1 MIERSPIFRY
11 RSLVDKLVCLIDSGV
26 LRPGDRL
33 PSLRQSSRQ
42 EKASVTTVLQAY
54 GLLESQGYIQAKP
67 QSGYFVRARDIAR
80 PAEPSVSAPCR
91 NITPVDVGSVVAA
104 VLRNGQNLNLVPLG
118 TASPGS
124 ALLPSRTLDRLLTA
138 QIRRCARLQAQD
150 YSYPPGEHELRR
162 QIARRSRDWGGQ
174 LASDD
179 IIITSGATQAIDLC
193 LRAVT
198 RPGDIVA
205 IESPCYFGTLLLLE
219 TLGLSVLEI
228 PAHPRSG
235 IRLDNLADALASH
248 PVRACVVSPCFS
260 NPLGSC
266 MDDMAKRELLGLL
279 VRRDIPLIE
288 DDTYGDLSYTEIRP
302 KPAKAFDDD
311 GLVMLC
317 SSFSKILA
325 PGYRVGWTAP
335 GRFHD
340 QVERLQLASTLAVP
354 KIFQGTITDFL
365 ESGAYDRHLRRI
377 RTAASV
383 QSRQMAE
390 RIGTY
395 FPPGTRVT
403 RPSGGLLLWVELSEG
418 IDSISL
424 SERAVAEGIGVCPGP
439 LFSATGQYRNYIR
452 LNAGSPWSPAMDRAI
467 RRLGEL
473 VHEQQ
478 PPPGDRKKE
487 SSRL

>member
-1 MIERSPIFRY
+1 MTERSPIFRY
-11 RSLVDKLVCLIDSGV
+11 RTLVDKLVRSIDSGV

-33 PSLRQSSRQ
+33 PSLRQFGRQ
-42 EKASVTTVLQAY
+42 EKVSVTTVLQAY
-54 GLLESQGYIQAKP
+54 GLLESRGYIQAKP
-67 QSGYFVRARDIAR
+67 QSGYFVRERDIAR
-80 PAEPSVSAPCR
+80 PAEPPVSAPSQ
-91 NITPVDVGSVVAA
+91 NITPVDVGNMIAT
-104 VLRNGQNLNLVPLG
+104 VLRNGQTLDLAPLG
-118 TASPGS
+118 TASPGPG
-124 ALLPSRTLDRLLTA
+124 LLPSRALDHLLMA
-138 QIRRCARLQAQD
+138 QIRRSARLRTQD

-162 QIARRSRDWGGQ
+162 QIARRSQDWGGR
-174 LASDD
+174 LAPDD

-198 RPGDIVA
+198 RPGDVVA

-235 IRLDNLADALASH
+235 IRLDDLADALASH

-266 MDDMAKRELLGLL
+266 MDDMAKRTLSGLL
-279 VRRDIPLIE
+279 TQRDIPLIE
-288 DDTYGDLSYTEIRP
+288 DDTYGDLGYAEIRP
-302 KPAKAFDDD
+302 KPAKAFDDG

-335 GRFHD
+335 GRFRD
-340 QVERLQLASTLAVP
+340 RVERLQLASTLAVP
-354 KIFQGTITDFL
+354 KIFQGTIADFL

-377 RTAASV
+377 RAAASV

-390 RIGTY
+390 AIGTY

-403 RPSGGLLLWVELSEG
+403 RPGGGLVLWVEMPEE
-418 IDSISL
+418 IDAISL
-424 SERAVAEGIGVCPGP
+424 SERAVAEGIGICPGP
-439 LFSATGQYRNYIR
+439 LFSATGRYRNYIR
-452 LNAGSPWSPAMDRAI
+452 LNAGSPWSPALEQAI

-473 VHEQQ
+473 IHEQQ
-478 PPPGDRKKE
+478 PPPR
-487 SSRL
+487 